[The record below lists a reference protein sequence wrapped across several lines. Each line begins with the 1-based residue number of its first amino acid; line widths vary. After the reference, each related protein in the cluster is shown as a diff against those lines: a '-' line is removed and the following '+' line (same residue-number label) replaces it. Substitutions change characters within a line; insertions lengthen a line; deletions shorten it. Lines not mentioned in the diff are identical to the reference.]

1 LHELIEMLDGYGLGL
16 RRMDSQRN
24 FDGELMEFNLFFT
37 RRHSTIRGNVDL
49 ALGKLAIIEKVWKL
63 KVYRAGRAI
72 AQAFQNT
79 K

>member
-1 LHELIEMLDGYGLGL
+1 MLDGYSLGL
-16 RRMDSQRN
+16 RRMDPQRN

-37 RRHSTIRGNVDL
+37 RRQSTIRGNADL

-63 KVYRAGRAI
+63 KVYRASRAI

>member
-1 LHELIEMLDGYGLGL
+1 
-16 RRMDSQRN
+16 
-24 FDGELMEFNLFFT
+24 MEFNLFFT
-37 RRHSTIRGNVDL
+37 RRHSTIRGNANL
-49 ALGKLAIIEKVWKL
+49 ALGKLAIIEKVWDL